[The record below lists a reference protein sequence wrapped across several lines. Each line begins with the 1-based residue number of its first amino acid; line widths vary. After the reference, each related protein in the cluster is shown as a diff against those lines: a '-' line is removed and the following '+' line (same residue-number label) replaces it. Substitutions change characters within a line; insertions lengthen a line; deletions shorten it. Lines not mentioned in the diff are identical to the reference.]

1 MNWVRKKSLPA
12 IKSISYENCLC
23 NTLPDLWN
31 TLYNNS
37 AENRPVN
44 TRFLN
49 KLPQA
54 NVIEW
59 LLFSNQEFKDAIAK
73 YSSFSIP
80 RPDHVSWRHLKS
92 LISYNTCLERLVH
105 IANAC
110 IKLKYWSSHFKSAN
124 TVVIPKPN
132 KTLHNT
138 LSSFQSIILLNTT
151 GKLVKKIISNRLQF
165 HMSAIGFL
173 DPNQLGG
180 IRQRSTTD
188 AGIYLTHLIHTGWL
202 KQCHTSV
209 IAFDITQFFPS
220 LNHKFLST
228 CLKKAGLNT
237 NIIGFFNS
245 YYSNCST
252 TYTWNNFSSLAFN
265 INVGVGQ
272 GSALSPILSAI
283 YLTSIIKTFKKKN
296 KKSKRKY
303 SNWYS
308 FFCGWQAFNF
318 SGEKL
323 FIIFFFSTL

>member
-1 MNWVRKKSLPA
+1 
-12 IKSISYENCLC
+12 
-23 NTLPDLWN
+23 
-31 TLYNNS
+31 
-37 AENRPVN
+37 
-44 TRFLN
+44 
-49 KLPQA
+49 
-54 NVIEW
+54 
-59 LLFSNQEFKDAIAK
+59 
-73 YSSFSIP
+73 
-80 RPDHVSWRHLKS
+80 
-92 LISYNTCLERLVH
+92 
-105 IANAC
+105 
-110 IKLKYWSSHFKSAN
+110 
-124 TVVIPKPN
+124 
-132 KTLHNT
+132 
-138 LSSFQSIILLNTT
+138 
-151 GKLVKKIISNRLQF
+151 
-165 HMSAIGFL
+165 MSAIGFL

-265 INVGVGQ
+265 INVEVGQ
-272 GSALSPILSAI
+272 GSALSSILSAI

-303 SNWYS
+303 SN
-308 FFCGWQAFNF
+308 
-318 SGEKL
+318 
-323 FIIFFFSTL
+323 

>member
-1 MNWVRKKSLPA
+1 M
-12 IKSISYENCLC
+12 
-23 NTLPDLWN
+23 
-31 TLYNNS
+31 
-37 AENRPVN
+37 
-44 TRFLN
+44 
-49 KLPQA
+49 
-54 NVIEW
+54 
-59 LLFSNQEFKDAIAK
+59 
-73 YSSFSIP
+73 
-80 RPDHVSWRHLKS
+80 
-92 LISYNTCLERLVH
+92 H

-188 AGIYLTHLIHTGWL
+188 AGIYLTYLIHTGWL

-303 SNWYS
+303 SN
-308 FFCGWQAFNF
+308 
-318 SGEKL
+318 
-323 FIIFFFSTL
+323 